1 MPRTAVPA
9 TPLPGGR
16 APLYSRLRQALRER
30 VSSGEW
36 LPGEQIPTIREI
48 GDQYGVSRITVVQAL
63 DTLAREG
70 LLVRWQGKGVF
81 VSEPRDEGARGPLL
95 SFSEAALRLGQL
107 PGSRL
112 LDLHSE
118 PASSALQARLDLR
131 VEQAVVRVERLRTLD
146 GEPVAIQR
154 TYIPEY
160 LVPGLATADSQR
172 LASLYRALSD
182 EYGILPT
189 NASESYEPTVLSSEQ
204 ARQLESRP
212 GSPALQVTR
221 TAYDQYGRPI
231 EYTTTV
237 FRGDRTRVR
246 MSLSR
251 EAPPL
256 A

>member
-1 MPRTAVPA
+1 
-9 TPLPGGR
+9 
-16 APLYSRLRQALRER
+16 LYSRLRQALRER

-36 LPGEQIPTIREI
+36 LPGEQIPTIREL

-63 DTLAREG
+63 DALAREG

-81 VSEPRDEGARGPLL
+81 VGQPRDEGPRGPLL
-95 SFSEAALRLGQL
+95 SFSEAALRLGQH

-112 LDLHSE
+112 LDLHIE
-118 PASSALQARLDLR
+118 PPSSALQARLDLR
-131 VEQAVVRVERLRTLD
+131 AEQAVVRVERLRTLD

-154 TYIPEY
+154 TYIPQY
-160 LVPGLATADSQR
+160 LVPGLADAGSQR

-182 EYGILPT
+182 DYGILPT
-189 NASESYEPTVLSSEQ
+189 NASESYEPTMLSSEQ
-204 ARQLESRP
+204 ARELESRP

-246 MSLSR
+246 LSLSR
-251 EAPPL
+251 ESPPL
-256 A
+256 T